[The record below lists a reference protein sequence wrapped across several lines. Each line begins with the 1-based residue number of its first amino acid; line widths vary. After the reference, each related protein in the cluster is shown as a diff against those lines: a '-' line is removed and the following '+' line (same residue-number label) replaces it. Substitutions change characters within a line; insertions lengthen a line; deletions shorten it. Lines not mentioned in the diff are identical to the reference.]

1 LAGSNGD
8 ARRLIQAGAITV
20 NGEKIDAD
28 YTTEL
33 NTLIK
38 KGKNSY
44 IIVV

>member
-1 LAGSNGD
+1 LVSSNGE
-8 ARRLIQAGAITV
+8 ARRLIQAGAV
-20 NGEKIDAD
+20 SVDGEKVHAE
-28 YTTEL
+28 YNTKL